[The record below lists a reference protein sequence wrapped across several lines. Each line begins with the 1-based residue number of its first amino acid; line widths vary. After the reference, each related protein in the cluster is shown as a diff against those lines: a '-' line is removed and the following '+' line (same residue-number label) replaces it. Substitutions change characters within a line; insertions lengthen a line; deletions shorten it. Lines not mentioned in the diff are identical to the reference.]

1 MSNAKGR
8 PMAIAWATA
17 LALAVP
23 VSEAY
28 VRAVSGTGPRDTWKT
43 FSAEVTIRRGLRD
56 AAHST
61 AKNDGPAVKYR
72 WERTQIGGHWKSTM
86 VVVGGTRPD
95 IVAPTGAM
103 QSIPP
108 VVARIEDDGDGTE
121 PRFYDVQGH
130 LLRPPTRKD
139 RQKMG
144 ASESV
149 FASTDAL
156 AASQS
161 AGAAKGQSPSERGPD
176 WVEALMPSL
185 EGKDA
190 RRAALQKRFGTAVG
204 KVRGLDRY
212 LQTVEEQTT
221 EVLADDEW
229 GVPVEINT
237 VRSGALQSHV
247 TFEYE
252 AGPKGSLVRRH
263 AHVEHA
269 IADRPERKDAR
280 MVLDVELSNV
290 TLSNVTLEDRR

>member
-28 VRAVSGTGPRDTWKT
+28 VRAVSGTGPRDPWNT

-56 AAHST
+56 AAHPS
-61 AKNDGPAVKYR
+61 AKDDGPPVKYR
-72 WERTQIGGHWKSTM
+72 WERAQSGGRWKSTM

-95 IVAPTGAM
+95 IVTPTGM
-103 QSIPP
+103 SQPIPP
-108 VVARIEDDGDGTE
+108 VITRIEEDGDGTE
-121 PRFYDVQGH
+121 PRFYDLQGR
-130 LLRPPTRKD
+130 LLRLPTRKD

-149 FASTDAL
+149 FAPTDAL
-156 AASQS
+156 AESNS
-161 AGAAKGQSPSERGPD
+161 AGATKGQSPSGRGRD

-185 EGKDA
+185 EGKSA

-204 KVRGLDRY
+204 QVRGLGQY
-212 LQTVEEQTT
+212 LQTVEEHTT
-221 EVLADDEW
+221 EVLADNEW

-237 VRSGALQSHV
+237 LRDGVLQSHA

-263 AHVEHA
+263 TRVEQA
-269 IADRPERKDAR
+269 IADRPEWKDAR
-280 MVLDVELSNV
+280 MVLDVELA
-290 TLSNVTLEDRR
+290 NVTLEDRR

>member
-8 PMAIAWATA
+8 PTAIAWATA
-17 LALAVP
+17 LALVVP

-28 VRAVSGTGPRDTWKT
+28 VRAVSGIGPRDPWKT
-43 FSAEVTIRRGLRD
+43 FTAEVTIRRGLRD
-56 AAHST
+56 SAHPS
-61 AKNDGPAVKYR
+61 ARNDGPAVKYR
-72 WERTQIGGHWKSTM
+72 WERTQSGARWKSTM

-95 IVAPTGAM
+95 IVAPTGTSM
-103 QSIPP
+103 SIPP
-108 VVARIEDDGDGTE
+108 VVTRIEDDGDGTE

-130 LLRPPTRKD
+130 LLRLPTRKD

-156 AASQS
+156 GESQS
-161 AGAAKGQSPSERGPD
+161 AGAGKGQSPSGRGPD

-185 EGKDA
+185 EGKSA

-204 KVRGLDRY
+204 KVRGLSRY
-212 LQTVEEQTT
+212 LQTVEDQTT